1 VRRFALLVLLAAS
14 FAPQAS
20 AAAEPPSFKARAAI
34 VADGSTGEIM
44 LEHNADSRVAIASI
58 TKIMTALVTLENA
71 RPNERV
77 VIRGPAPSIGESTIH
92 LSVGERVRVRDLLA
106 AALIQSA
113 NDAAYA
119 LATHVGDGSVKRFV
133 SLMNE
138 RAAELG
144 LEDTHFVRPDGL
156 DVAGHYSSAND
167 VLTLTREAMKQPL
180 FRRLVRQRGGRI
192 AGGRSLYAWNDLL
205 RTGSYPGIVGVK
217 TGHTD
222 AAGWSQVA
230 AARRDGV
237 TMYAIVLGSGSRS
250 RRNADLAELLDWGF
264 GHYGSVTLVR
274 TDRVYATAAIP
285 FSGERMP
292 LVAAGS
298 ARAVVRLGRP
308 LVERVVAPSVLDLPV
323 AQGEPVGEVVILDG
337 RRVVLRRPLVAEHA
351 ADDASVGAKVDWY
364 AGRAVDEAGDMLESV
379 FGALG

>member
-192 AGGRSLYAWNDLL
+192 A
-205 RTGSYPGIVGVK
+205 
-217 TGHTD
+217 
-222 AAGWSQVA
+222 A
-230 AARRDGV
+230 AAACTRGTTCCEREA
-237 TMYAIVLGSGSRS
+237 TPGS
-250 RRNADLAELLDWGF
+250 
-264 GHYGSVTLVR
+264 
-274 TDRVYATAAIP
+274 
-285 FSGERMP
+285 
-292 LVAAGS
+292 S
-298 ARAVVRLGRP
+298 A
-308 LVERVVAPSVLDLPV
+308 
-323 AQGEPVGEVVILDG
+323 
-337 RRVVLRRPLVAEHA
+337 
-351 ADDASVGAKVDWY
+351 
-364 AGRAVDEAGDMLESV
+364 
-379 FGALG
+379 